1 MTVPVSRSTDPAAT
15 SAESAAVTP
24 MVRAVNVAKEVASGS
39 SSLTILQDIDLSIAT
54 GESLAIVGASG
65 SGKTTLLGILAG
77 LDLPTTGTVELAG
90 SVLTDLDEEARALV
104 RGRSVGFVFQ
114 NFQLLASL
122 TAAENVL
129 LPMELRGE
137 RDAVS
142 RAAHLLDR
150 VGLGQRGHH
159 YPRQLSGGE
168 QQRVAIARAFA
179 CQPAV
184 LFADEPTGNLD
195 SKTGAHITQLLFEL
209 NNDFATTLILVTH
222 DPRLAERC
230 GRSVRL
236 AAGRIVT
243 PDVAAKVFD

>member
-1 MTVPVSRSTDPAAT
+1 
-15 SAESAAVTP
+15 

-137 RDAVS
+137 RDAVN

-243 PDVAAKVFD
+243 PDVAAEVFD